1 MSTHSALLAQA
12 SAAIQTIPS
21 LPLSTFQDSMG
32 INLHMEYTDGKYADA
47 SAVLQDLQF
56 IGIRNARDYV
66 PDPVK
71 WQPAAQG
78 VSALEMLA
86 ANGIKFDMITDG
98 NASLPV
104 AMQQLDTLAHTYPG
118 MVTSVEGPNE
128 INNFPVIVGGGSNEQ
143 NAENFQ
149 RAMYSA
155 VHGDSNLKG
164 VPVYYMTGAA
174 PVNLSGTHGV
184 ADVANTHP
192 YPHNGEQPFTW
203 LDRDFPT
210 YFTMTGTYPKAIT
223 ETGYT
228 ELPFNTNPGGV
239 DEPAQAELILNA
251 YFDAALQ
258 GVSHTYIYQLLDAY
272 PDPQGANS
280 DDHFGFFNLDNSPKV
295 IAYAMRHIADV
306 LPQDKPSPQ
315 TTVQAAI
322 SGLPGGT
329 GHALALTGSDGSIT
343 LFLWNEAPVWN
354 LLGHTL
360 QFVLPLPVKVRMN
373 GSWNV
378 SYFTPAADS
387 TIPVPES
394 NGQYQ
399 TYLSS
404 YPTAL
409 IFKKK

>member
-1 MSTHSALLAQA
+1 
-12 SAAIQTIPS
+12 
-21 LPLSTFQDSMG
+21 MG
-32 INLHMEYTDGKYADA
+32 VNLHIEYTDGQYADA

-56 IGIRNARDYV
+56 LGIRNARDYV
-66 PDPVK
+66 PNPTA
-71 WQPAAQG
+71 WLPAGQG
-78 VSALEMLA
+78 LSAMEMLA

-104 AMQQLDTLAHTYPG
+104 AMQQLDNLVHTQPG

-128 INNFPVIVGGGSNEQ
+128 INNFPVNVGGGSNEQ

-155 VHGDSNLKG
+155 VHGDPNLQG
-164 VPVYYMTGAA
+164 IPVYYMTGAA
-174 PVNLSGTHGV
+174 PMNLAGTKGM

-192 YPHNGEQPFTW
+192 YPHNEEQPFMW
-203 LDRDFPT
+203 LNRDFPA
-210 YFTMTGTYPKAIT
+210 YFSMTGTYPKAIT

-228 ELPFNTNPGGV
+228 ELPQNTNPGGV
-239 DEPAQAELILNA
+239 DEPAQAELILNE

-272 PDPQGANS
+272 PDSQGTNS
-280 DDHFGFFNLDNSPKV
+280 DDHFGFFNLDGSPKIV
-295 IAYAMRHIADV
+295 AYAMRHLAEIF
-306 LPQDKPSPQ
+306 PPDKPSPQ

-322 SGLPGGT
+322 SGLPSGT
-329 GHALALTGSDGSIT
+329 GHALALTGSDGSIA

-354 LLGHTL
+354 QSSHTL
-360 QFVLPLPVKVRMN
+360 QFVTPLPVQVQMN
-373 GSWNV
+373 GSWDV
-378 SYFTPAADS
+378 SYFTPAMDV
-387 TIPVPES
+387 TFPVPPF

-399 TYLSS
+399 TYVSS

-409 IFKKK
+409 IFKRK